1 MMYNF
6 MKMSEIPAKSI
17 DPEKPLMFFAV
28 PNKKL
33 VLLSLSTFGIYE
45 LYWAYKNWKV
55 IEIKEDISPIPR
67 TFFHA
72 IFVFGLF
79 KRIFESGKKQGFSEY
94 TSVDLVA
101 TLYFILLISGSI
113 SGREWFYTAYPVAS
127 SLLFIV
133 STFTV
138 WALMEIQ
145 KIIIFNNKTIDPTYE
160 PVKRFNLFEKAL
172 LVVGGLIFLVTLF
185 FEFQTI
191 INSFI

>member
-1 MMYNF
+1 MN
-6 MKMSEIPAKSI
+6 EIPAKSM
-17 DPEKPLMFFAV
+17 DSEKPLMFFAV

-33 VLLSLSTFGIYE
+33 ILLSLSTFGIYQ

-55 IEIKEDISPIPR
+55 IENKENISPIPR

-79 KRIFESGKKQGFSEY
+79 KRIFEAGKKQGFSEY

-101 TLYFILLISGSI
+101 ILYFFLLISGSI
-113 SGREWFYTAYPVAS
+113 SGKEWFYTTYPVAS
-127 SLLFIV
+127 SLLFII

-138 WALMEIQ
+138 WTLTEIQ
-145 KIIIFNNKTIDPTYE
+145 KIIIFNNKRIDPAYE
-160 PVKRFNLFEKAL
+160 PVERFNLFEKTL
-172 LVVGGLIFLVTLF
+172 LVIGGLFFLATLF

-191 INSFI
+191 INSFT